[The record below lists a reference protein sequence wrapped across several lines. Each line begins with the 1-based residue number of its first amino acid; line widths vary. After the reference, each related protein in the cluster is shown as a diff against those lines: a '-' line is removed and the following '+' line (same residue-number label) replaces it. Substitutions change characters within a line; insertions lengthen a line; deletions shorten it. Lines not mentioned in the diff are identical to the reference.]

1 MDISTGA
8 ARMDAPLPSAW
19 TRIESQSATIV
30 PAVWD
35 LKTAQAAE
43 EAGAS
48 ALFLTGA
55 NVASSFFGFP
65 DKGLVSLTEFVD
77 IARRIARET
86 TIPLMVDGDTGF
98 GHLGLA
104 ARLADLLVDAG
115 VAGVMI
121 EDQEQPGQS
130 IAANPGLCSAE
141 LMVRR
146 LEVIRA
152 VAGSDLAIL
161 ARTDIVGKD
170 WDFDETLR
178 RVGLYLGAG
187 ANWVLANFLRS
198 SDELKEV
205 ANLSRGRSF
214 AMNVHGVGG
223 YMPTVAEARNLG
235 LKGIFLTGQQHPIS
249 EAMKQVYRQ
258 TVAGEDFG
266 TKGAWWEANHEA
278 EVALN
283 EGDVPSIF
291 ARRP

>member
-1 MDISTGA
+1 MDVARRAVPKDA
-8 ARMDAPLPSAW
+8 AIPPAW
-19 TRIESQSATIV
+19 THIESQTGVIV

-43 EAGAS
+43 EAGAN

-77 IARRIARET
+77 IARRVARAT
-86 TIPLMVDGDTGF
+86 TIPLLVDGDTGY
-98 GHLGLA
+98 GHLGVA

-130 IAANPGLCSAE
+130 IAANPGLCSAD

-146 LEVIRA
+146 LQVIRE

-161 ARTDIVGKD
+161 ARTDVVGKD

-178 RVGLYLGAG
+178 RIGLYLEAG
-187 ANWVLANFLRS
+187 ANWVLANFVRS
-198 SDELKEV
+198 SDELKKV
-205 ANLSRGRSF
+205 AELSGGRSF

-223 YMPTVAEARNLG
+223 YMPTVSEVRDLG
-235 LKGIFLTGQQHPIS
+235 LRGILLTGQQHPIN
-249 EAMKQVYRQ
+249 EAIKQVYRQ
-258 TVAGEDFG
+258 SVGGEDFE
-266 TKGAWWEANHEA
+266 TKGAWWEANHA
-278 EVALN
+278 SEVALGQ
-283 EGDVPSIF
+283 GDVPSIF
-291 ARRP
+291 ARRT